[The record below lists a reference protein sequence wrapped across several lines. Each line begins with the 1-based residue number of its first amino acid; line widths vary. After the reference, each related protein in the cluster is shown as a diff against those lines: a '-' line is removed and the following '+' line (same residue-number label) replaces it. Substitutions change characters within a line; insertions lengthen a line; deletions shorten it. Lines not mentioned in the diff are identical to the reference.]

1 MHKKYEDRGCA
12 LHSAN
17 YSHSSLQFPSRN
29 ASRRKRIWSTQEGS
43 NFLLFASKISPA
55 AEKSRSTAVDVAGAV
70 RYLKKSFNANVR
82 TIYCGYQGWTTHPA
96 PQNTRRFWPLP
107 CPAPAPKIL
116 TLAPPHP
123 APKEKKS
130 GPSIPGGYQEKP
142 KLYLFANDT
151 RATPAG
157 PFATKEGSIFSHQAR
172 HSTSCSSENRT
183 LSTKSSTD
191 LVLFIPAS
199 TLNYRA
205 FQILFDK
212 MIFHITC
219 LLLSLSSFSQL
230 LPGLRIFSIIRTCWW
245 LPIDRF
251 VIFRLFL
258 GKFLNCGKSAGV
270 KFLINIMSADIEHK
284 PLHSRVNI
292 HLRNITSSWG
302 KARQFQ
308 VALSWMLCL
317 LLTSLQAHAL
327 AQQKIFIYVADFV

>member
-1 MHKKYEDRGCA
+1 MND
-12 LHSAN
+12 
-17 YSHSSLQFPSRN
+17 PSR
-29 ASRRKRIWSTQEGS
+29 
-43 NFLLFASKISPA
+43 PA
-55 AEKSRSTAVDVAGAV
+55 K
-70 RYLKKSFNANVR
+70 
-82 TIYCGYQGWTTHPA
+82 HPE
-96 PQNTRRFWPLP
+96 
-107 CPAPAPKIL
+107 IL

-130 GPSIPGGYQEKP
+130 APSIPGGYQEKP

-230 LPGLRIFSIIRTCWW
+230 LPGLRIFSIIRTC
-245 LPIDRF
+245 
-251 VIFRLFL
+251 
-258 GKFLNCGKSAGV
+258 
-270 KFLINIMSADIEHK
+270 
-284 PLHSRVNI
+284 
-292 HLRNITSSWG
+292 
-302 KARQFQ
+302 
-308 VALSWMLCL
+308 
-317 LLTSLQAHAL
+317 
-327 AQQKIFIYVADFV
+327 